1 MDISA
6 LDGHYNPVEV
16 ETAHFRG
23 VAQNFYNLPIHILL
37 DLKLAQFEG
46 KGDEILVLFDAA
58 ELAFDAKQFDKPQD
72 LSFRQFMEV
81 IRQWVDKSQPQ
92 E

>member
-16 ETAHFRG
+16 QTPHFRG

-37 DLKLAQFEG
+37 DLKLAQFEA

-58 ELAFDAKQFDKPQD
+58 ELAFEKDTFEKMQD

-81 IRQWVDKSQPQ
+81 IRQWIDKSQPQ